1 MLALGAS
8 PAPAQVP
15 ESCSYDPGTH
25 TVTAVMT
32 PGGEATLQVVGA
44 KIRFGAV
51 PQPCG
56 TATNENTDT
65 IAVAAHAG
73 SSERLVLDLR
83 TGAFGPGFKLD
94 DEFAIP
100 EIEIT
105 AALEESDA
113 LTIYLT
119 EGNDRM
125 AMGQNG
131 LGLTTD
137 GDVDVTFPDGMGTPQ
152 AGLFPIE
159 VHALGG
165 DDYVNGRGEFGAGLA
180 YLGPLTIDG
189 GPGDDELLRGS
200 FEADTISGGEGNDA
214 LDGQD
219 GDDLLD
225 GGAGDDTL
233 SAGGH
238 DDTLVGGSGADTFRA
253 NTGDDL
259 IRALDKE
266 TDTELHGGPGA
277 DTAQYDTALDPTPLF
292 VETLIGDDATP
303 PEVTCA
309 AADGAWHSRNV
320 SVACTAEDPE
330 SGVPDP
336 ADQAF
341 ELHTIV
347 PLGSETAD
355 AATGTREVC
364 NAAGACAL
372 AGPVTG
378 HMVDRKAPGNP
389 TGVRSTDHTIGT
401 WSRDRGVSIVFGPAA
416 DGGSGVD
423 GISYSWTTAST
434 SVPDTT
440 KDAEET
446 ATALTSPTLGN
457 GRWFLHVRTVDNVGN
472 WSGPAHYGPYLI
484 DVTLP
489 RVLTLG
495 ASPRAGEPLR
505 LRYRT
510 SDNNDRTR
518 ERITVTRSGS
528 VVASWRRPMAV
539 AQWST
544 LQSVRWTPRRS
555 GRHRLCIQVWDPAG
569 NTSRDCRI
577 LR

>member
-8 PAPAQVP
+8 PAPAQVQ

-25 TVTAVMT
+25 TVTAVIT
-32 PGGEATLQVVGA
+32 TGAEATLQVDGA
-44 KIRFGAV
+44 KIRFGAA

-83 TGAFGPGFKLD
+83 TEAFGPGFTL
-94 DEFAIP
+94 EANIS

-105 AALEESDA
+105 ASLEETDA
-113 LTIYLT
+113 LVIYLT

-137 GDVDVTFPDGMGTPQ
+137 GDVDVTFPDGTGTPQ
-152 AGLFPIE
+152 AGRFPIE

-200 FEADTISGGEGNDA
+200 FEADVITGGDGNDA

-225 GGAGDDTL
+225 GGPGDDTL

-238 DDTLVGGSGADTFRA
+238 DDTLVGGSGADSFAA
-253 NTGDDL
+253 NTGDDV
-259 IRALDKE
+259 IRALDQE
-266 TDTELHGGPGA
+266 ADTQLHGGPGA
-277 DTAQYDTALDPTPLF
+277 DTAYYDHALDPTPLF
-292 VETLIGDDATP
+292 VETLIGDDSTA
-303 PEVTCA
+303 PEVSCA
-309 AADGAWHSRNV
+309 AADGAWHAANV
-320 SVACTAEDPE
+320 AVACTAEDPE

-336 ADQAF
+336 DDQAF
-341 ELHTIV
+341 ELRTNV
-347 PLGSETAD
+347 PAGSETAD
-355 AATGTREVC
+355 APTGTRDVC
-364 NAAGACAL
+364 NGAGACAL

-378 HMVDRKAPGNP
+378 HKVDRKAPTNP
-389 TGVRSTDHTIGT
+389 TGVRSTDHTIGK
-401 WSRDRGVSIVFGPAA
+401 WSRDREVSIVFGPAA

-423 GISYSWTTAST
+423 GISYSWTTAPT

-446 ATALTSPTLGN
+446 ATANTSHSLGN
-457 GRWFLHVRTVDNVGN
+457 GRWFLHIRAVDNVGN
-472 WSGPAHYGPYLI
+472 WSQPAHYGPYLVDI
-484 DVTLP
+484 TVP
-489 RVLTLG
+489 RVLALG
-495 ASPRAGEPLR
+495 VSPRAGERVR

-555 GRHRLCIQVWDPAG
+555 GRHRLCIQAWDPAG
-569 NTSRDCRI
+569 NSSRDCRV